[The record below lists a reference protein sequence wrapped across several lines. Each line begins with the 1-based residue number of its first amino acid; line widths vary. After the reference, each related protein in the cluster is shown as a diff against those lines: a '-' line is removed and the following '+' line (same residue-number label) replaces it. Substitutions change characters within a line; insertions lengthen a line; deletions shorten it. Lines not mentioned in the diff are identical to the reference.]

1 MFFTR
6 NKAKLTALNEFD
18 QVVEG
23 NSLGKDAFRRLK
35 KNKMA
40 VIGMIVVVVYSIL
53 AATAMFL
60 PIHPY
65 DQIILDHQHLRP
77 SFTKN
82 AGDLMMETKLEDLY
96 FKAWRAGTLKVTE
109 EQSAQIRE
117 WIAANET
124 NKVWDFCY
132 AEGERQKEAGTF
144 TFSSADQRTIERLQ
158 EKIDTEFLI
167 SVDKVLWTDPATQKV
182 HNLARMDFSEIEAI
196 YADLLK
202 IDIAVIEKQTR
213 DEIRSQVLNNLKA
226 STPDLS
232 EEEYAANLE
241 IEMDTLGEKG
251 IASMGKTNLLGKI
264 KTTITRNAERELRK
278 EISEGNAQFPIDR
291 EIKVNEQLTAE
302 INATKKHERR
312 YFLGTDYSGRDML
325 SRIIY
330 GGQVSIAIGLIG
342 TITSVIIGIVLG
354 AIAGYAGGKIDFF
367 LMRFVDIMYGLP
379 YMLLV
384 IIFMAIFGRNIMN
397 LFVALAM
404 VSWLTVARMVRGQV
418 MSLKNSEY
426 VEAARSMGAS
436 TGRIIFRHM
445 VPNSLSVIIV
455 YSTLRV
461 PAFIMQESF
470 LSFLGLGVQAPYA
483 SWGSLVGD
491 AVNGMTLYPWKLIFP
506 AIAMTIFLF
515 AMNFFG
521 DGLRDAFDPQSK
533 NQL

>member
-53 AATAMFL
+53 AASAMFL

-226 STPDLS
+226 
-232 EEEYAANLE
+232 
-241 IEMDTLGEKG
+241 
-251 IASMGKTNLLGKI
+251 
-264 KTTITRNAERELRK
+264 
-278 EISEGNAQFPIDR
+278 
-291 EIKVNEQLTAE
+291 
-302 INATKKHERR
+302 
-312 YFLGTDYSGRDML
+312 
-325 SRIIY
+325 
-330 GGQVSIAIGLIG
+330 
-342 TITSVIIGIVLG
+342 
-354 AIAGYAGGKIDFF
+354 
-367 LMRFVDIMYGLP
+367 
-379 YMLLV
+379 
-384 IIFMAIFGRNIMN
+384 
-397 LFVALAM
+397 
-404 VSWLTVARMVRGQV
+404 
-418 MSLKNSEY
+418 
-426 VEAARSMGAS
+426 
-436 TGRIIFRHM
+436 
-445 VPNSLSVIIV
+445 
-455 YSTLRV
+455 
-461 PAFIMQESF
+461 
-470 LSFLGLGVQAPYA
+470 
-483 SWGSLVGD
+483 
-491 AVNGMTLYPWKLIFP
+491 
-506 AIAMTIFLF
+506 
-515 AMNFFG
+515 
-521 DGLRDAFDPQSK
+521 
-533 NQL
+533 

>member
-1 MFFTR
+1 MFLKR
-6 NKAKLTALNEFD
+6 NKNTNAALNEFA

-23 NSLGKDAFRRLK
+23 NSLGKDAWRRLK

-40 VIGMIVVVVYSIL
+40 VVGMIIVIVYSLL

-60 PIHPY
+60 PIYPY

-77 SFTKN
+77 SFSKT
-82 AGDLMMETKLEDLY
+82 AGELMMETKLEDLY
-96 FKAWRAGTLKVTE
+96 FKAWRAGSLVVTE
-109 EQSAQIRE
+109 EQSAQIRK
-117 WIAANET
+117 WIADNET

-132 AEGERQKEAGTF
+132 TEGERQREAGLF
-144 TFSSADQRTIERLQ
+144 TFNSTDQRTIDRLQ

-167 SVDKVLWTDPATQKV
+167 SVDTILYTDLESRKTK
-182 HNLARMDFSEIEAI
+182 NLAKMEFKEIESI
-196 YADLLK
+196 YANLLK
-202 IDIAVIEKQTR
+202 VDIAVIEKQTL
-213 DEIRSQVLNNLKA
+213 DEISSQVLNTLKA
-226 STPDLS
+226 TTPDLTD
-232 EEEYAANLE
+232 EEYAVNLE
-241 IEMDTLGEKG
+241 MEMDALGEKG
-251 IASMGKTNLLGKI
+251 IASMAKTNLLGKV
-264 KTTITRNAERELRK
+264 KTTITRSAERDLRS
-278 EISEGNAQFPIDR
+278 EIRSGAVEFPLNR
-291 EIKVNEQLTAE
+291 EITVNEVLTAK
-302 INATKKHERR
+302 ISATKKHERQ
-312 YFLGTDYSGRDML
+312 YVLGTDYSGRDML

-330 GGQVSIAIGLIG
+330 GGQVSIAIGLVG
-342 TITSVIIGIVLG
+342 TITSVLIGIVLG

>member
-1 MFFTR
+1 MFFIR
-6 NKAKLTALNEFD
+6 KKSKLAALNEFD

-23 NSLGKDAFRRLK
+23 NSLSKDAWRRLK

-40 VIGMIVVVVYSIL
+40 VLGMIIVAVYSIL
-53 AATAMFL
+53 AASAMFL
-60 PIHPY
+60 PIYPY

-109 EQSAQIRE
+109 EQSAQIKT

-132 AEGERQKEAGTF
+132 AEGERQKAAGTF
-144 TFSSADQRTIERLQ
+144 TFSSADQRTIDRLK

-182 HNLARMDFSEIEAI
+182 HNLARMDFIEIEAI
-196 YADLLK
+196 YANLLNV
-202 IDIAVIEKQTR
+202 DIAVIEKQTR
-213 DEIRSQVLNNLKA
+213 DEIRNQVLNNLKA
-226 STPDLS
+226 STPGLS
-232 EEEYAANLE
+232 AEEYEANLQ
-241 IEMDTLGEKG
+241 IEMGTLGEKG
-251 IASMGKTNLLGKI
+251 IFAMGKTNLLGKI

-278 EISEGNAQFPIDR
+278 EISEGRAQFPIDR
-291 EIKVNEQLTAE
+291 EIKVNDQLTAE
-302 INATKKHERR
+302 ITATKKHERK

-354 AIAGYAGGKIDFF
+354 AIAGYAGGKVDFF

>member
-1 MFFTR
+1 
-6 NKAKLTALNEFD
+6 
-18 QVVEG
+18 
-23 NSLGKDAFRRLK
+23 
-35 KNKMA
+35 
-40 VIGMIVVVVYSIL
+40 
-53 AATAMFL
+53 
-60 PIHPY
+60 
-65 DQIILDHQHLRP
+65 
-77 SFTKN
+77 
-82 AGDLMMETKLEDLY
+82 
-96 FKAWRAGTLKVTE
+96 
-109 EQSAQIRE
+109 
-117 WIAANET
+117 
-124 NKVWDFCY
+124 
-132 AEGERQKEAGTF
+132 
-144 TFSSADQRTIERLQ
+144 
-158 EKIDTEFLI
+158 
-167 SVDKVLWTDPATQKV
+167 
-182 HNLARMDFSEIEAI
+182 
-196 YADLLK
+196 
-202 IDIAVIEKQTR
+202 R
-213 DEIRSQVLNNLKA
+213 DEIRHQVLNNLKA

-232 EEEYAANLE
+232 AEEYEANLQ

-251 IASMGKTNLLGKI
+251 IFAMGKTNLLGKI

-278 EISEGNAQFPIDR
+278 EISEGRAQFPIDR
-291 EIKVNEQLTAE
+291 EIKVNDQLTAE
-302 INATKKHERR
+302 ITATKKHERK

-354 AIAGYAGGKIDFF
+354 AIAGYAGGKVDFF